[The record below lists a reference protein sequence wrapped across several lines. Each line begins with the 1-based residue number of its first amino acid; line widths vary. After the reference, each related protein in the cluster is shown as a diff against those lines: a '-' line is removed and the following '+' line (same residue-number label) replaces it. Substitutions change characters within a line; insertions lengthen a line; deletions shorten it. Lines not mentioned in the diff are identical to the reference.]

1 MKRLWWM
8 LLSLLLAVTMLGSC
22 GETTGT
28 GEYALRISLEEEY
41 VPDEGR
47 LSFLPWMSEY
57 SRVLSVLEE
66 RGVPSEKIT
75 ETESDGVRRLEVAD
89 VSLSEFRYTMKLML
103 DFYENPEVTA
113 KTGWQLCSCKFWI
126 QDADGENVSDL
137 LYEYQ
142 EYQGGDQTEEP
153 SENVLRAEEVWKVYE
168 KDREDWLEKAAGAY
182 QKELGSNN
190 NFRLMKDDTRA
201 SQWLLCEVPT
211 SSGQESI
218 PCRVRVMFPPF
229 EIWMEVW
236 DVTKSRGWAY

>member
-75 ETESDGVRRLEVAD
+75 ETESDGVRRLEVVNKGRARWCFCG
-89 VSLSEFRYTMKLML
+89 VAGPPLSFSPYSPRSQQ
-103 DFYENPEVTA
+103 NPQCG
-113 KTGWQLCSCKFWI
+113 TGK
-126 QDADGENVSDL
+126 
-137 LYEYQ
+137 
-142 EYQGGDQTEEP
+142 
-153 SENVLRAEEVWKVYE
+153 
-168 KDREDWLEKAAGAY
+168 
-182 QKELGSNN
+182 
-190 NFRLMKDDTRA
+190 
-201 SQWLLCEVPT
+201 
-211 SSGQESI
+211 SGR
-218 PCRVRVMFPPF
+218 RVRRWAGGREGDEDEYDMWGPHV
-229 EIWMEVW
+229 IHAASC
-236 DVTKSRGWAY
+236 TSRL